1 MGRIVEGTLELWA
14 RKAIEYSK
22 LGELFC
28 GSLEDK
34 SVEGNVEDGSLACD
48 VSEGRLETLI
58 RTICYF
64 ELRFCRWDQ
73 LGLKSLSYG

>member
-1 MGRIVEGTLELWA
+1 LGRIVEGTLELWA

-34 SVEGNVEDGSLACD
+34 SVE
-48 VSEGRLETLI
+48 RLQMMEAWPVTFQ
-58 RTICYF
+58 R
-64 ELRFCRWDQ
+64 EV
-73 LGLKSLSYG
+73 

>member
-1 MGRIVEGTLELWA
+1 VERLCNFGSEKPLLSVEGSL
-14 RKAIEYSK
+14 R
-22 LGELFC
+22 GLFC